1 MRTQLCQ
8 NGSRWVPHW
17 SSAAM
22 QAMQE
27 NSRPPTLLSGF
38 TADQSRLILQS
49 AERWRLAP
57 NNVIM
62 YGGQPATSLFQLIE
76 GTAKFFRVT
85 KNGDEVLL
93 WWLSSGDTFGIATLL
108 AGPVQCVGTA
118 QTVDDCELLVWN
130 QEIIRPLADTYPLL
144 AQNALSIALFYLAT
158 YADRLVGLTT
168 DTAEQRLAR
177 TLLQLSKRIGHVH
190 PDGVDLAIK
199 NEDLSGL
206 ANVSAFTAS
215 RQLKKWERQG
225 VIRKE
230 RGKIHIFS
238 PDSLLID

>member
-1 MRTQLCQ
+1 
-8 NGSRWVPHW
+8 
-17 SSAAM
+17 M

-49 AERWRLAP
+49 AEHWRLAP
-57 NNVIM
+57 NSVIM
-62 YGGQPATSLFQLIE
+62 YGGQRATSLFQLIE

-108 AGPVQCVGTA
+108 AGPAQYFGTA
-118 QTVDDCELLVWN
+118 QTIDDCELLVWN
-130 QEIIRPLADTYPLL
+130 QEIIRPLADTYGLL

-168 DTAEQRLAR
+168 ETAEQRLAR
-177 TLLQLSKRIGHVH
+177 TLLQLSKRIGRVH
-190 PDGVDLAIK
+190 PDGVDLAIR

-206 ANVSAFTAS
+206 ANISAFTAS